1 MKSRT
6 GYRIW
11 QFFQS
16 LKKPPG
22 DDDWKVV
29 ESILSPAELALF
41 RDLSIQDQNHSI
53 RVLEG
58 IQKRGEEDRDLL
70 KAALLHDLGKM
81 KYPLRRWERVMVVL
95 MTGLFPRK
103 VKYWGKGTPVGLK
116 RSLVVTYKHP
126 EWGAD
131 LATQAGSSPRTV
143 WLIKNHEDGDL
154 MNAPADLSKL
164 LDILQIEDNQN

>member
-11 QFFQS
+11 QFLQS
-16 LKKPPG
+16 LKQPPG
-22 DDDWKVV
+22 DHDWKVV

-41 RDLSIQDQNHSI
+41 QELPIQDQNHSI

-58 IQKRGEEDRDLL
+58 VQARGEDDPDLL

-81 KYPLRRWERVMVVL
+81 KYPLSRWERVMAVL
-95 MTGLFPRK
+95 ITRLFPSK
-103 VKYWGKGTPVGLK
+103 VKSWGKGEPVGIT
-116 RSLVVTYKHP
+116 RPLVVIREHP
-126 EWGAD
+126 SWGAE
-131 LATQAGSSPRTV
+131 LAEGAGCSPRTV
-143 WLIKNHEDGDL
+143 WLIKHHEDGDL
-154 MNAPADLSKL
+154 GNAPADLSKL